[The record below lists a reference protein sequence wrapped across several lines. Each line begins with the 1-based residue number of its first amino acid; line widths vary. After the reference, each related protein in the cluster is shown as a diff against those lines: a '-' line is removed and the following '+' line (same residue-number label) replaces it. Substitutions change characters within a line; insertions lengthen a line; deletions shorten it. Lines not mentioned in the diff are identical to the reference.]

1 MIQALPRP
9 FVEAG
14 TSYPLLQPTRF
25 VSSDGT
31 DPIVALPEYLATR
44 TVRHEDKTIEVVRI
58 PIEGS
63 QDTVEFTGYYLE
75 KRPLDIPNPF
85 PDHPFLKENVAN
97 MITTTAPLKDV
108 VPSLDAI
115 LTHAVPSTQDPYQVA
130 TPYLK
135 LYDVQLTDIPW
146 NTWKSKFKPVD
157 IINEVPPS
165 EPIALP
171 KLPDTQAPSENVLQ
185 EYNSQYV
192 PGMSVRLWLMNQLDG
207 GGLVHQLLRSRLME
221 NGSVETRPAVDLQ
234 AVPYPK
240 TTLEECRLSDTNFQ
254 DFKSQACYVES
265 GQS

>member
-1 MIQALPRP
+1 
-9 FVEAG
+9 
-14 TSYPLLQPTRF
+14 
-25 VSSDGT
+25 
-31 DPIVALPEYLATR
+31 
-44 TVRHEDKTIEVVRI
+44 
-58 PIEGS
+58 
-63 QDTVEFTGYYLE
+63 
-75 KRPLDIPNPF
+75 
-85 PDHPFLKENVAN
+85 

-146 NTWKSKFKPVD
+146 NTWKNKFKPVD

-192 PGMSVRLWLMNQLDG
+192 PGMSVRLWLMTQLDG
-207 GGLVHQLLRSRLME
+207 GGCKWPTKKNTWHRIFSGGATGIVHRMDFFY
-221 NGSVETRPAVDLQ
+221 VI
-234 AVPYPK
+234 
-240 TTLEECRLSDTNFQ
+240 FQ
-254 DFKSQACYVES
+254 
-265 GQS
+265 